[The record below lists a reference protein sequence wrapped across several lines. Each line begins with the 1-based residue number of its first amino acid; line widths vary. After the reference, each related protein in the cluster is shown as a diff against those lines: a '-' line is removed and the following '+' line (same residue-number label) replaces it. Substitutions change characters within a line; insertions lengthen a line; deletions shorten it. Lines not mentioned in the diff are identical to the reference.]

1 VSVPRTA
8 AVPQLQRLH
17 QPGHVSYGGTRARE
31 TFRAVDIKERLA
43 WQISETMKAHKDRA
57 REDSITRLPEPPSPA
72 RDLRRRRELRTLDAL
87 RAAFKADI
95 SRLELRG
102 RLLPSRSDCYRES
115 QALCTPIC
123 LVSQDIARGYGGTR
137 ASSSGTPRSMQH
149 EQPYHHGTV
158 EVVAVHRVD

>member
-1 VSVPRTA
+1 
-8 AVPQLQRLH
+8 
-17 QPGHVSYGGTRARE
+17 
-31 TFRAVDIKERLA
+31 
-43 WQISETMKAHKDRA
+43 
-57 REDSITRLPEPPSPA
+57 
-72 RDLRRRRELRTLDAL
+72 LDAL
-87 RAAFKADI
+87 RAAFKVDI